1 MVSVYRP
8 KLKRQSALRYGLL
21 RNLLI
26 SCKIA
31 YGRLDTI
38 ECNAKGV
45 LSDAFCVVYSF
56 RLLRIWASSVD
67 ADTGFTT

>member
-1 MVSVYRP
+1 MVSVYRL
-8 KLKRQSALRYGLL
+8 KLTAQSPSRYGLL
-21 RNLLI
+21 RNSLI
-26 SCKIA
+26 SCKIV

-38 ECNAKGV
+38 ECNTKGV

>member
-1 MVSVYRP
+1 ME
-8 KLKRQSALRYGLL
+8 GW
-21 RNLLI
+21 
-26 SCKIA
+26 
-31 YGRLDTI
+31 DTI

-56 RLLRIWASSVD
+56 RLFRIWASSVD

>member
-1 MVSVYRP
+1 MEGWIQ
-8 KLKRQSALRYGLL
+8 KKM
-21 RNLLI
+21 
-26 SCKIA
+26 KK
-31 YGRLDTI
+31 
-38 ECNAKGV
+38 KGV